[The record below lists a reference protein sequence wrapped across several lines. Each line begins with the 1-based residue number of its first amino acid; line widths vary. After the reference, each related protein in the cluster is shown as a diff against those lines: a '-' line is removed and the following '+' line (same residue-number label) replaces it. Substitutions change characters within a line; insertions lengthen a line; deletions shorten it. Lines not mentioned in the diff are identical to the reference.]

1 MLDIKDP
8 ELIRNY
14 TRQYGWSMR
23 KGAKYLAA
31 VLTRYVENGC
41 TATKA
46 DYSRFVKEAA
56 AEFDIRPASFRA
68 VIERYV
74 RAGWEDNHPL
84 TWEWEHYAGWHE
96 PTPPNTTEAIKL
108 VCEAYVP
115 FVTKYED
122 AIRHQRGYYLHMAI
136 EELETQDGKPNI

>member
-1 MLDIKDP
+1 MLDIKVP

-14 TRQYGWSMR
+14 TRQYGWIMR

-46 DYSRFVKEAA
+46 DYSRFVKAAA

-74 RAGWEDNHPL
+74 RAG
-84 TWEWEHYAGWHE
+84 WEWEHYAGWHE

>member
-1 MLDIKDP
+1 M
-8 ELIRNY
+8 
-14 TRQYGWSMR
+14 
-23 KGAKYLAA
+23 
-31 VLTRYVENGC
+31 
-41 TATKA
+41 
-46 DYSRFVKEAA
+46 
-56 AEFDIRPASFRA
+56 
-68 VIERYV
+68 IERYV

>member
-14 TRQYGWSMR
+14 TRQYGWIMR

-31 VLTRYVENGC
+31 VLSRYVDNGC

-56 AEFDIRPASFRA
+56 ADFGIRPASFRA
-68 VIERYV
+68 VIEHYV
-74 RAGWEDNHPL
+74 RAGWEGKHPFA
-84 TWEWEHYAGWHE
+84 WEWEHYAGWH
-96 PTPPNTTEAIKL
+96 
-108 VCEAYVP
+108 
-115 FVTKYED
+115 
-122 AIRHQRGYYLHMAI
+122 
-136 EELETQDGKPNI
+136 

>member
-14 TRQYGWSMR
+14 TRQYGWIMR

-56 AEFDIRPASFRA
+56 A
-68 VIERYV
+68 
-74 RAGWEDNHPL
+74 
-84 TWEWEHYAGWHE
+84 
-96 PTPPNTTEAIKL
+96 
-108 VCEAYVP
+108 
-115 FVTKYED
+115 
-122 AIRHQRGYYLHMAI
+122 
-136 EELETQDGKPNI
+136 

>member
-14 TRQYGWSMR
+14 TRQYGWIMR